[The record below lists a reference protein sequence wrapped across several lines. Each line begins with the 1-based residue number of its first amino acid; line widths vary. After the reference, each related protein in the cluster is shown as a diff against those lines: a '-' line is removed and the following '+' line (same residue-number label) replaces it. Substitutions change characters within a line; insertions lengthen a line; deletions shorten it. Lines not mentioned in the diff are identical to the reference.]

1 MTTQTNKDL
10 DINNISEISS
20 VRKYRYILYRENY
33 YDSLNKEYKYIITIN
48 KVPEGILK
56 NNIKKITIEEVGKK
70 MFIEKSCK
78 LVICNNIYGNN
89 DLSILDYEKLP
100 DLINY
105 LLENNYILDN
115 DLLNTI
121 INKDTININ
130 NKKIILFFKYIC

>member
-56 NNIKKITIEEVGKK
+56 NNIKKITIEEVGISV
-70 MFIEKSCK
+70 FVTLSLCLFC
-78 LVICNNIYGNN
+78 LVILGIV
-89 DLSILDYEKLP
+89 LK
-100 DLINY
+100 
-105 LLENNYILDN
+105 
-115 DLLNTI
+115 
-121 INKDTININ
+121 
-130 NKKIILFFKYIC
+130 